1 MSQTTPLHI
10 ALIAD
15 MNTAEQTLTL
25 IKSICFHHP
34 HVVFHILNQNINE
47 EWFSI
52 LNQYLEQFKCEA
64 IDVSI
69 LPEHMAQFE
78 PLNPSMTLAGY
89 FKLLIPQLVDNDRV
103 LFISTDCIVN
113 GLLTDFYKTDLTY
126 VALAGVHDLFLDH
139 LDVTHPKYADLKP
152 YFNSQVILF
161 NCEYWKND
169 HSLYANVLRVL
180 QEQKELAFAEQDIL
194 NLVCYNGGWK
204 PIHKLYNLQVG
215 VKRLFAEHGAAQLGI
230 DAIETHK
237 QSPVIVY
244 YSYLKPWH
252 KWKVDDIPYF
262 DLYWFYY
269 ALEWE
274 EVIQKRKSSISA
286 RLLDEYYQ

>member
-1 MSQTTPLHI
+1 MSQISPLNI

-15 MNTAEQTLTL
+15 IHQAEQVLTL

-34 HVVFHILNQNINE
+34 HVTFYIINQNIHE

-64 IDVSI
+64 VDITIQAEDM
-69 LPEHMAQFE
+69 EQFE

-89 FKLLIPQLVDNDRV
+89 FKLLIPQLIDEDRV
-103 LFISTDCIVN
+103 LYISTDCVVN
-113 GLLTDFYKTDLTY
+113 GVLTDFYKTDLSDY
-126 VALAGVHDLFLDH
+126 AVAGVHDLFLDH
-139 LDVTHPKYADLKP
+139 LDVRHPQFADLKP
-152 YFNSQVILF
+152 YFNAQVLLF
-161 NCEYWKND
+161 NCKFWRSNGD
-169 HSLYANVLRVL
+169 FHVSILRALNEL
-180 QEQKELAFAEQDIL
+180 QNLNFAEQDVL

-215 VKRLFAEHGAAQLGI
+215 VKRLFEEHGAKQLGI
-230 DAIETHK
+230 EAIDTQK

-252 KWKVDDIPYF
+252 KWNEDIPYSE
-262 DLYWFYY
+262 LYWFYY

-274 EVIQKRKSSISA
+274 EIIQKRKSSISA
-286 RLLDEYYQ
+286 RLLEEYYQ